1 MTTKTSKGSKGKKSR
16 SWNPHWRRRGKSK
29 RGGTLGYSVEKVS
42 ELLGLS
48 RSTVYS
54 GIETGYIPHVKVGG
68 LLIIPKQAF
77 HEKFGGKP
85 EMQEESAAAA

>member
-1 MTTKTSKGSKGKKSR
+1 
-16 SWNPHWRRRGKSK
+16 
-29 RGGTLGYSVEKVS
+29 
-42 ELLGLS
+42 
-48 RSTVYS
+48 
-54 GIETGYIPHVKVGG
+54 VKVGG